1 MNSTQDDFHSNE
13 DDGEF
18 ENGKTSSI
26 CVFYVKDD
34 SKAEGN
40 ETVVV
45 ELSLLPGSNSSL
57 QAPRYSYIKIIAND
71 DAYGVVGF
79 DVVSQSN

>member
-1 MNSTQDDFHSNE
+1 MNSTQDDFHSNVVV
-13 DDGEF
+13 GEF
-18 ENGKTSSI
+18 ENGKTFSH

-40 ETVVV
+40 ETMVV
-45 ELSLLPGSNSSL
+45 ELSLQPGSNSSL

-79 DVVSQSN
+79 DVVSHSH